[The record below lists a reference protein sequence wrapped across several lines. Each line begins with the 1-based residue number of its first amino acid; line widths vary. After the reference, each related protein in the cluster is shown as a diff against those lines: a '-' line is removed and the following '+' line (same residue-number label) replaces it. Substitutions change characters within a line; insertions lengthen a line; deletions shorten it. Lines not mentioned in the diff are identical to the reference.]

1 MIVLAPAL
9 VAALQRQA
17 EAAYPEE
24 CCGLFLGRDSG
35 EGVVTV
41 TGAEP
46 SANLAA
52 DRRRRF
58 EVDPALYLRLRH
70 APPEAAGRLIGLY
83 HSHPE
88 GMAVPSSE
96 DARAA
101 WQEGWVWLIVP
112 VEAGRA
118 GIPAAFRLVA
128 LGGPFEPVALEV
140 R

>member
-1 MIVLAPAL
+1 MIVLTPAL

-24 CCGLFLGRDSG
+24 CCGLLLGRDSG
-35 EGVVTV
+35 EGGIAVTA
-41 TGAEP
+41 AEP
-46 SANLAA
+46 SANLAT

-58 EVDPALYLRLRH
+58 EVDPVLYLRLSHR
-70 APPEAAGRLIGLY
+70 PPPGAGRLIGLY

-128 LGGPFEPVALEV
+128 LGGPFVPAALAV